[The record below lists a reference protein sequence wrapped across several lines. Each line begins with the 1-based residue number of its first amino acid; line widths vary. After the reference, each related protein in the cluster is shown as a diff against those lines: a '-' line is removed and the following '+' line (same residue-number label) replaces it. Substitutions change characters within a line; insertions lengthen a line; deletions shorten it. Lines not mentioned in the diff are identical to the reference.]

1 MRPRL
6 LSRPVVAA
14 VASAALLGTSLAAT
28 AGPLPTLDPDV
39 VPDAAQEAAGCDPTD
54 PALCLFPFPNDRWT
68 APDSTTGTGLR
79 IALPVSAMP
88 RNGTDLASGDLGG
101 EGKPV
106 DPTEWNRNDGWSPGS
121 MVLTFVPGLD
131 LPQTWGTADRPHSEA
146 GLNEPGYFDHRDQV
160 TDIPLSLEPDAPIQI
175 INTRTGERHPFWSE
189 LDQHAKTEPERRALV
204 LRPAVNF
211 DLATRYVVVL
221 QHLKDA
227 SGAEIA
233 PTSAF
238 AAVRDSEAPGA
249 RMQRVFDSVA
259 AAGVDRST
267 LYQAWDFTVASERN
281 LTERALH
288 MRDEAFAGLGDHDLA
303 DRRVQG
309 SSPEFTVDEVAERTD
324 TWTDSRGR
332 EQSQRVRRVEG
343 RVTVPNFLDRVQQ
356 TDTQVGPQRL
366 PYDAPVPGSRLL
378 DTDLDGLPDQNPA
391 QPVVRVP
398 YVCDVPLDEGPSFS
412 TMYGHG
418 LLGTRDQV
426 GDVKW
431 PRREGFAGCALDWW
445 GMASQDLPTVAA
457 ILADVSSFPSL
468 PDRAQQGFLNFM
480 FAQRASVHPRGFAD
494 HPAFQQDGEPLLV
507 VDEGQGTQAFYDGNS
522 QGGIMGA
529 PLTALSPDISR
540 SVLGVPGMNYSTL
553 LNRSV
558 DWEGAYG
565 EAYYATYQDPLER
578 QLVLALIQMLWDRG
592 EGNGYGHALAGR
604 SLPGTP
610 AHDVMLQVAWSDHQ
624 VANIAAEVM
633 ARTAGAAL
641 LDTLPEGRHWDRR
654 HLQDFTGFGH
664 RGSALVYWDSGNAT
678 PPNGNLPP
686 THSRDPH
693 GDPRNEPAAGWQEAR
708 FLLTG
713 EHVDVCSGA
722 PYLTDNHP
730 ANNGVP
736 SCQEPNGTVGTF
748 KPVGG

>member
-1 MRPRL
+1 MRPRS
-6 LSRPVVAA
+6 LSRPLVAA
-14 VASAALLGTSLAAT
+14 AAAAAVLGTSLAAA

-68 APDSTTGTGLR
+68 TPDSTTGTGLR
-79 IALPVSAMP
+79 IALPVTAMP

-106 DPTEWNRNDGWSPGS
+106 DPSEWNRNDGWSPGS

-131 LPQTWGTADRPHSEA
+131 LPQTWGTTDRAHSEV
-146 GLNEPGYFDHRDQV
+146 GLNEPDDYDHRDQV

-175 INTRTGERHPFWSE
+175 INTSTGARHPFWSE
-189 LDQHAKTEPERRALV
+189 LDSHAQTEPGRRALI

-211 DLATRYVVVL
+211 DPATRYVVVM

-233 PTSAF
+233 PTTAF
-238 AAVRDSEAPGA
+238 AAQRDSETPGE
-249 RMQRVFDSVA
+249 RMQRVFDDVE
-259 AAGVDRST
+259 AAGVERSS

-303 DRRVQG
+303 DRRVAG
-309 SSPEFTVDEVAERTD
+309 SSPEFTVDAVDERVD
-324 TWTDSRGR
+324 TWRDSRGA

-343 RVTVPNFLDRVQQ
+343 RVSVPNFLDRVQQ
-356 TDTQVGPQRL
+356 TDTQLGPQRL
-366 PYDAPVPGSRLL
+366 PFDAPIPGSRLL

-398 YVCDVPLDEGPSFS
+398 YVCDVPLDEGPSYS

-418 LLGTRDQV
+418 LLGTRDQI

-445 GMASQDLPTVAA
+445 GMATQDLPTVAA

-480 FAQRASVHPRGFAD
+480 FAQRASVHPRGFAA

-507 VDEGQGTQAFYDGNS
+507 VDDGDGTQAFYDGNS

-540 SVLGVPGMNYSTL
+540 SILGVPGMNYSTL

-578 QLVLALIQMLWDRG
+578 QLVFALIQMLWDRG
-592 EGNGYGHALAGR
+592 EGNGYGHALGAR
-604 SLPGTP
+604 ALPGSP
-610 AHDVMLQVAWSDHQ
+610 PHEVMLQVAWSDHQ

-633 ARTAGAAL
+633 ARTAGAEIMDAL
-641 LDTLPEGRHWDRR
+641 PDGRHWDAR
-654 HLQDFTGFGH
+654 HLQPFKAFPH

-678 PPNGNLPP
+678 PPNGNVPP
-686 THSRDPH
+686 TQGDDPH

-722 PYLTDNHP
+722 PYLTDDHP
-730 ANNGVP
+730 ANGGTP
-736 SCQEPNGTVGTF
+736 SCREPNGTVGTF
-748 KPVGG
+748 KPVGR